1 MRPKWYFEISII
13 CISTLACYFGNQ
25 YYSVYGVHLNKKVQN
40 LSIESSGKLLVND
53 NNGESPSEEESSRG
67 PADSAKNESSSTI
80 TNINTSTSTSTGST
94 SSTSTNK
101 TASDP
106 KGGDFDIEDDST
118 NKYIEYNGTLD
129 LESVVVKD
137 GIAYDVETGLPILPD
152 MSDGFEHEYDYRGSI
167 TVIKSLSDGI
177 AWIIIF
183 SCIILL
189 VVMIIVIT
197 IVSCVRHRRNRRRRE
212 NENNSNEVNFND
224 NQYASEE

>member
-13 CISTLACYFGNQ
+13 CISTLTCYFGNQ

-53 NNGESPSEEESSRG
+53 NNRESPSEEESSTG
-67 PADSAKNESSSTI
+67 PDSANNESSSTI
-80 TNINTSTSTSTGST
+80 TNINTNTSTSTGST
-94 SSTSTNK
+94 SSTSANK
-101 TASDP
+101 TTSDS
-106 KGGDFDIEDDST
+106 KGGDFDDEDDNT
-118 NKYIEYNGTLD
+118 NKYTEYNGTLD
-129 LESVVVKD
+129 WESVVVKD
-137 GIAYDVETGLPILPD
+137 GIAYDAETGLPILPD

-167 TVIKSLSDGI
+167 TANKSLSDGI

-189 VVMIIVIT
+189 VIMIIVIT

-212 NENNSNEVNFND
+212 NENNSSEVNFND
-224 NQYASEE
+224 NQYASEG